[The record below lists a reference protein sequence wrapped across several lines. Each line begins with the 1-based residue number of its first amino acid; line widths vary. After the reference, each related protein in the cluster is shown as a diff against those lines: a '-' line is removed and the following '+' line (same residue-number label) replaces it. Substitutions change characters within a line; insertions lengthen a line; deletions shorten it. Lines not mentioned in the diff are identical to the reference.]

1 MAWRAQQ
8 SKELDRGL
16 EGAESAAAELIRQLE
31 SGSAPAE
38 ARLTQAFHSAE
49 DEARDDILNQLAL
62 SAAAGS
68 PYSLE
73 LLLAFMT
80 DFRLAAPAISRH
92 VQGPALVEEVEQ
104 EVLIAVA
111 RSVHRYRGDAKFT
124 TWLYS
129 LARNTAVTELR
140 RLKAASAIDD
150 ELGDWTQRR
159 VSSLV
164 AERDMVREAVYSLP
178 PIFRDTVL
186 LRDVERLSY
195 SEIAERQNLAINTV
209 RSRLSRGRALLAAKL
224 PEEQHQ

>member
-1 MAWRAQQ
+1 MV
-8 SKELDRGL
+8 LL
-16 EGAESAAAELIRQLE
+16 LE
-31 SGSAPAE
+31 SGSATAE
-38 ARLTQAFHSAE
+38 TRLTNAFQAGD
-49 DEARDDILNQLAL
+49 DELQDEILNQLAL
-62 SAAAGS
+62 SSANGS

-92 VQGPALVEEVEQ
+92 VQSPALIEEVEQ

-111 RSVHRYRGDAKFT
+111 RSIHRYRGDAKFT

-129 LARNTAVTELR
+129 LARNTAVSELR
-140 RLKAASAIDD
+140 RLKATSTIEDD
-150 ELGDWTQRR
+150 QFDDWTQRR

-178 PIFRDTVL
+178 PIFRETVL

-195 SEIAERQNLAINTV
+195 SEIAERQGLAINTV
-209 RSRLSRGRALLAAKL
+209 RSRLSRGRALLAARL
-224 PEEQHQ
+224 PEQQFN